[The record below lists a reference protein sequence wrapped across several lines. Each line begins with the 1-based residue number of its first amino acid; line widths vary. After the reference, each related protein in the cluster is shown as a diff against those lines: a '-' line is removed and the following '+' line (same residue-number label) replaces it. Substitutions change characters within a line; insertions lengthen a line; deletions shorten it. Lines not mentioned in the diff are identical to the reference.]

1 MGLEKVDLLIK
12 FALATAGR
20 EDPGQQELGPIHL
33 VKYVYLADLAYAEK
47 HDGETFT
54 GIPWRFHNFGPWAV
68 EVYSRI
74 GPVTH
79 AVGATERIFPSRY
92 GDEDVVRWK
101 LEDDDLFEKLDS
113 QLPSDVV
120 RAIRTAVHKF
130 GSDTNSLLHHVYKT
144 TPMLRAAPGEPLDFR
159 LAGTVVAEPIPV
171 YSVEPEAT
179 PLSTKEKKRRKEALE
194 NLRAKIQER
203 LRAPKGRELVAPPTP
218 RYDEVFLKGQHWLD
232 ALAGSPLK
240 PGEGELEFSE
250 AIWKSSFRSD
260 PGVP

>member
-1 MGLEKVDLLIK
+1 MSPEKIDLLIK

-33 VKYVYLADLAYAEK
+33 VKYAYLADLAYAEK
-47 HDGETFT
+47 HAGETFT

-68 EVYSRI
+68 EVYNRI
-74 GPVTH
+74 GPVTR
-79 AVGATERIFPSRY
+79 AVGAAERIFPSHY

-101 LEDDDLFEKLDS
+101 LEDDELYEKLDAL
-113 QLPSDVV
+113 LPSDVG
-120 RAIRTAVHKF
+120 RAIRNAIHKF

-159 LAGTVVAEPIPV
+159 LAGTIIAESSPV
-171 YSVEPEAT
+171 YSVEPEVA

-203 LRAPKGRELVAPPTP
+203 LRAPKGRELVAPPAP
-218 RYDEVFLKGQHWLD
+218 RYDEEFQKGQRWLD
-232 ALAGSPLK
+232 ALAGAPVK

-250 AIWKSSFRSD
+250 EIWKSSFRSD
-260 PGVP
+260 PGAA